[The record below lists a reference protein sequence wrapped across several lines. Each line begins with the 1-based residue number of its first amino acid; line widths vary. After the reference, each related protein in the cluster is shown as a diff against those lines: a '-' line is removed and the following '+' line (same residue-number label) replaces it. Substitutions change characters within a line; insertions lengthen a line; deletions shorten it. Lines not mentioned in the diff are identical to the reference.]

1 MMNIHD
7 ASLCNLVHLAKEL
20 GLSGSNAIEKRDAW
34 WMKWQDDKMAS
45 KADRDLPEPTES
57 EEETNQTNNF

>member
-1 MMNIHD
+1 MMHR
-7 ASLCNLVHLAKEL
+7 LVNLVHLAKEL

-34 WMKWQDDKMAS
+34 WMKWEDDKMTS

-57 EEETNQTNNF
+57 EGET